1 LGAIYFLEGMTTM
14 PMYAYRCSEPTCEV
28 AGEVFAHYDEVY
40 TTPACEKHG
49 AMVRDYRS
57 ERVAVDAAVNSIK
70 TDRVSE
76 ERAQVM
82 LPQRKD
88 FEKLHGHKGEKAVES
103 AINTWNENHDNPTKG
118 SGKFRPK

>member
-1 LGAIYFLEGMTTM
+1 M
-14 PMYAYRCSEPTCEV
+14 PQYAYRCTKCDLT
-28 AGEVFAHYDEVY
+28 GEVFAHYDEVY
-40 TTPACEKHG
+40 TTPACAEHG

-57 ERVAVDAAVNSIK
+57 EGVAVDAAVNSIK

-88 FEKLHGHKGEKAVES
+88 FEKLHGHKGEKAVD
-103 AINTWNENHDNPTKG
+103 AAVNTWNENHENPTKG